1 MFLRYLD
8 ATQKSSNVNKD
19 SLHEVL
25 QEAFLCD
32 MCTRWQH
39 RTCYTY
45 ISGAVY
51 RPSVRESG
59 DIDWHC
65 SNYIDMPTDYC
76 FSELAL

>member
-1 MFLRYLD
+1 MSDFCIECSVPMR
-8 ATQKSSNVNKD
+8 QR
-19 SLHEVL
+19 
-25 QEAFLCD
+25 QETFLCD